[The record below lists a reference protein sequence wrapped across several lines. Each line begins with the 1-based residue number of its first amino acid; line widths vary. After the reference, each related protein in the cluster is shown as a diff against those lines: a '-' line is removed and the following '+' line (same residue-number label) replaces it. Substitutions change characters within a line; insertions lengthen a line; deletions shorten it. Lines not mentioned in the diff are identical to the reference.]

1 MYAGGIGYL
10 EGGELGADVEP
21 VFGLADL
28 LHRFHVLLRHV
39 EHASET
45 ILGKLSEPKS
55 GRKRHRER
63 ETNKQTRRRA
73 ERGAV
78 TRGSTGNDRGQ

>member
-39 EHASET
+39 ENASET
-45 ILGKLSEPKS
+45 ILGKLSE
-55 GRKRHRER
+55 RKAGERDTQRERQTNRRTGAERGDRHTRQHRER
-63 ETNKQTRRRA
+63 
-73 ERGAV
+73 
-78 TRGSTGNDRGQ
+78 